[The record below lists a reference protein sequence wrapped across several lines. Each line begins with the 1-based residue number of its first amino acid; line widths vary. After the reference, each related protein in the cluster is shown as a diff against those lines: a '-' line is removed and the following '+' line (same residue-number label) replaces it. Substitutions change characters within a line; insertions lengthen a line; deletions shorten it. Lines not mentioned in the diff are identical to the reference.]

1 MQRFDDQH
9 SIPVPHSLPHHRIVN
24 TLLDLTSRHDLDYSR
39 FCEIA
44 EGEPWIA
51 SRIMR
56 DARSILAGR
65 ENGIESL
72 RHALAFIGLRRA
84 QEMLLA
90 WEREL
95 RGESVRD

>member
-1 MQRFDDQH
+1 MQRFDNQH
-9 SIPVPHSLPHHRIVN
+9 SIPVPHSLQSHRIVN
-24 TLLDLTSRHDLDYSR
+24 TLLDLTRRNDLDYSR

-65 ENGIESL
+65 QNGIKGL
-72 RHALAFIGLRRA
+72 RHALAFLGLRRA
-84 QEMLLA
+84 EEILLA
-90 WEREL
+90 LETEL
-95 RGESVRD
+95 RDETLRD